1 MDGQVDDVRAVQGGQ
16 LERLLPVAQ
25 AAHLLPE
32 GVYRVEGVQVGLG
45 EPQQARAQ
53 GEAAVHGPDQ
63 SAFVQGRAD
72 VDGGRARYA
81 ARGGR
86 HLCGRQRTAAG
97 VRQRVEDRAR
107 PQHGRSATDATGGH
121 GRPGPRPR
129 KARHMKLVRLGDPG
143 RERPAVIDDRG
154 DTRDL
159 SPSPPTSTPPNSPRT
174 ASPAPAGP
182 LSEGALPVLE
192 TDGLRFGPPVARP
205 GAVVCIGQN
214 YAAHAAESGSEPPAR
229 PIIFLKP
236 PNTVVGPHDQVEI
249 PRGSTKTDW
258 AVELAVVI
266 GRTARYLDN
275 PQQALQHVAGYAVS
289 NDVSERTSQ
298 LEHSGGQ
305 WSKGKSCATF
315 NPLGPYL
322 VAADEVPDIQNLR
335 LRSSVNGEARQDS
348 RTADMIFSVAQLV
361 HDLSHYMVLDPGD
374 IINTGTPQG
383 VALSGRF
390 PYLRPGDVMEIEVEG
405 LGRQRQTLRSV

>member
-1 MDGQVDDVRAVQGGQ
+1 
-16 LERLLPVAQ
+16 
-25 AAHLLPE
+25 
-32 GVYRVEGVQVGLG
+32 
-45 EPQQARAQ
+45 
-53 GEAAVHGPDQ
+53 
-63 SAFVQGRAD
+63 
-72 VDGGRARYA
+72 
-81 ARGGR
+81 
-86 HLCGRQRTAAG
+86 
-97 VRQRVEDRAR
+97 
-107 PQHGRSATDATGGH
+107 
-121 GRPGPRPR
+121 
-129 KARHMKLVRLGDPG
+129 MKLVRLGDPG

-154 DTRDL
+154 TTRDL
-159 SPSPPTSTPPNSPRT
+159 SPLTPDIDGAFLASDGITRT
-174 ASPAPAGP
+174 RRALTDGT
-182 LSEGALPVLE
+182 LPVLE

-214 YAAHAAESGSEPPAR
+214 YAAHAAESGSEPPTR

-249 PRGSTKTDW
+249 PRGSATTDW
-258 AVELAVVI
+258 EVELAVVI
-266 GRTARYLDN
+266 GRTARYLDS

-289 NDVSERTSQ
+289 NDVSERDFQ

-322 VAADEVPDIQNLR
+322 VPADEVPDIQNLR
-335 LRSSVNGEARQDS
+335 LRSSVNGEPRQDS

-361 HDLSHYMVLDPGD
+361 HDLSQYMVLDPGD

-390 PYLRPGDVMEIEVEG
+390 PYLKPGDVMEIEIEG